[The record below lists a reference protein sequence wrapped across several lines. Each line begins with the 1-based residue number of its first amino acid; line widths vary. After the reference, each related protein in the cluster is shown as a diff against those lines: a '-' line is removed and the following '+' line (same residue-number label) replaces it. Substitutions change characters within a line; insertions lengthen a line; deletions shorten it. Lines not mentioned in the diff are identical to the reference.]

1 MTEGA
6 GDVAKCLP
14 SIRTALG
21 SMPRAG
27 KKKIKVVDEFSGEI
41 SSGSMHGINGDQ
53 NRVSSSSVVDPTHT

>member
-14 SIRTALG
+14 SICTTLG

-27 KKKIKVVDEFSGEI
+27 KKIKVVDEFSAEI
-41 SSGSMHGINGDQ
+41 SSRSTHGINI
-53 NRVSSSSVVDPTHT
+53 